1 MTLEELKVIIS
12 AETSKFNS
20 SLNDAVNQTKSAS
33 KNINNQTDIINNA
46 FGKIKS
52 AFSFAAIGAATY
64 KGTKA
69 LIGLGRQAIGIAS
82 NLTEVQ
88 NVVDV
93 AFGDMSWKA
102 EKFASNSIQQ
112 FGMSELS
119 AKKTASTYMAMAS
132 SMGLGANKASDMA
145 ISLAGLT
152 GDVASFYNISQ
163 ELADVK
169 LKSVFTGETETL
181 KDLGIVMTQ
190 TNLQQYA
197 LSQGITTN
205 INNMSQAEL
214 VTLRYNYVMQQ
225 LSLAQG
231 DFARTSGTWANQVRI
246 LQEQWKQLLGI
257 IGNGLVAAFTPV
269 IRVLNTVIGKVI
281 TVANVIAGVFGKLFG
296 KKSNSAKASTKQTTK
311 AINSVGNSSKSAGSS
326 MKSAGNSSKGLN
338 KSLKGTEGQAK
349 KTAKALGTL
358 ASIDEINNIDSS
370 DSSGAGGSGGN
381 GGTGAGGV
389 GDGGY
394 DIGGIDWGE
403 GEDKADKGSDK
414 ISKAVDKIL
423 KKLKELR
430 KWFDENQPVIIA
442 LIAGIVA
449 GFLAFET
456 IMHWGAIVSAVTAL
470 IAPFQQLWLAVSNW
484 GVLSVIQGVLGTTAG
499 AAAIVAVAIGA
510 VVAALVY
517 LYQTSETFRK
527 IVIDAVNALMEILKN
542 IYKNIL
548 QPLFSF
554 LLDVFNTI
562 IVPIATFLAKVFV
575 KAVEAV
581 ATVALSFWKNIMAPL
596 ANFLVTILSI
606 ALKGVI
612 EIWESMKPVINTV
625 GDVINFLWKNIL
637 SPLVDFV
644 VGNLTNSFKTWGN
657 IISKIVASVTK
668 IFQGL
673 IDYFVGM
680 FTRDADKAWK
690 GIQQIFEGFSGFLK
704 TIFYTDW
711 TKSLGLLGVGLNG
724 FLAKVKSIWE
734 MAKGVFNGIITF
746 IKGAFSGNW
755 RKAWEG
761 VKQIFH
767 SVISG
772 LGNIFK
778 APLNA
783 IISGIN
789 TFIRGINK
797 IKVPNWVPGVGGKG
811 FHISEVPRLAK
822 GAVVDRAT
830 PAVFGEAGPE
840 AVIPLQRNTR
850 GLDMIAEKISERLSL
865 SQNDGTGATYVIK
878 LVLDDGRVI
887 TKMVID
893 NIKDYEARTGKPVFD
908 Y

>member
-20 SLNDAVNQTKSAS
+20 SLNDAVNQTKNAS

-52 AFSFAAIGAATY
+52 AFSFAAIGAAAY

-102 EKFASNSIQQ
+102 EKFAGNSIQQ

-163 ELADVK
+163 ELADIK

-225 LSLAQG
+225 LALAQG

-257 IGNGLVAAFTPV
+257 IGNGLVAVFTPV
-269 IRVLNTVIGKVI
+269 IKVLNTVIGKVI

-296 KKSNSAKASTKQTTK
+296 KKSNTAKASTKQTTK

-370 DSSGAGGSGGN
+370 DSSGTGGSGGN

-403 GEDKADKGSDK
+403 GEDKTDKGSDK

-423 KKLKELR
+423 NKLKELK
-430 KWFDENQPVIIA
+430 KWFDENQPILIA

-527 IVIDAVNALMEILKN
+527 LVMDALNALIGLLKN

-562 IVPIATFLAKVFV
+562 IVPIATFLANVFV
-575 KAVEAV
+575 KVVEAV

-612 EIWESMKPVINTV
+612 EMWESMKPVINMV
-625 GDVINFLWKNIL
+625 GEVINFLWKNIL

-644 VGNLTNSFKTWGN
+644 VGNLTNSFKTWGD
-657 IISKIVASVTK
+657 IISKVVASVTK

-673 IDYFVGM
+673 IDYFVGI
-680 FTRDADKAWK
+680 FTHDADKAWK
-690 GIQQIFEGFSGFLK
+690 GIQQIFEGFSSFLK
-704 TIFYTDW
+704 TIFCTDW
-711 TKSLGLLGVGLNG
+711 IKSLGLLGIGLNG

-734 MAKGVFNGIITF
+734 MMKGVFNGIITF
-746 IKGAFSGNW
+746 IKGVFSGNW

-772 LGNIFK
+772 LGNMFK

-797 IKVPNWVPGVGGKG
+797 IKVPDWVPGVGGKG
-811 FHISEVPRLAK
+811 FHISEIPRLAK

-830 PAVFGEAGPE
+830 PAVFGEAGAE
-840 AVIPLQRNTR
+840 AVIPLQRNTK
-850 GLDMIAEKISERLSL
+850 GLDMIADRLIERMPV
-865 SQNDGTGATYVIK
+865 QETGGNGTYVIN
-878 LVLDDGRVI
+878 LVLEDGKVL

-893 NIKDYEARTGKPVFD
+893 NIKDYEARTGKSVFD

>member
-1 MTLEELKVIIS
+1 MTLEEHKVIIS

-20 SLNDAVNQTKSAS
+20 SLNDAVNQTKNAS

-52 AFSFAAIGAATY
+52 AFSFAAIGAAAY

-102 EKFASNSIQQ
+102 EKFAGNSIQQ

-163 ELADVK
+163 ELADIK

-257 IGNGLVAAFTPV
+257 IGNGLVAVFTPV
-269 IRVLNTVIGKVI
+269 IKVLNTVIGKVI

-296 KKSNSAKASTKQTTK
+296 KKSNTAKAGAKQTTK
-311 AINSVGNSSKSAGSS
+311 AINSVGNSSKSAGGS

-358 ASIDEINNIDSS
+358 ASIDEINNIGSS
-370 DSSGAGGSGGN
+370 DSSGTGGSGGN

-403 GEDKADKGSDK
+403 GEDKTDKGSDK

-423 KKLKELR
+423 NKLKELK
-430 KWFDENQPVIIA
+430 KWFDENQPILIA

-527 IVIDAVNALMEILKN
+527 LVIDALNALMEILKN

-562 IVPIATFLAKVFV
+562 IVPIATFLANVFV
-575 KAVEAV
+575 KVVEAV

-612 EIWESMKPVINTV
+612 EMWESMKPVINMV
-625 GDVINFLWKNIL
+625 GEVINFLWKNIL

-644 VGNLTNSFKTWGN
+644 VGNLTNSFKTWGD
-657 IISKIVASVTK
+657 IISKVVASVTK

-673 IDYFVGM
+673 IDYFVGI
-680 FTRDADKAWK
+680 FTHDADKAWK
-690 GIQQIFEGFSGFLK
+690 GIQQIFEGFSSFLK
-704 TIFYTDW
+704 TIFCTDW
-711 TKSLGLLGVGLNG
+711 TKSLGLLGIGLNG

-734 MAKGVFNGIITF
+734 MMKGVFNGIITF
-746 IKGAFSGNW
+746 IKGVFSGNW

-772 LGNIFK
+772 LGNMFK

-797 IKVPNWVPGVGGKG
+797 IKVPDWVPGVGGKG
-811 FHISEVPRLAK
+811 FHISEIPRLAK

-830 PAVFGEAGPE
+830 PAVFGEAGAE
-840 AVIPLQRNTR
+840 AVIPLQRNTK
-850 GLDMIAEKISERLSL
+850 GLDMIADRLIERMPV
-865 SQNDGTGATYVIK
+865 QETGGNGTYVIN
-878 LVLDDGRVI
+878 LVLEDGKVL

>member
-52 AFSFAAIGAATY
+52 AFTFAAIGAAAY

-102 EKFASNSIQQ
+102 ERFASNSIQQ

-169 LKSVFTGETETL
+169 LRSVFTGETETL

-257 IGNGLVAAFTPV
+257 IGSGLVAVFTPV

-527 IVIDAVNALMEILKN
+527 LVIDALNALMEILKN

-612 EIWESMKPVINTV
+612 EMWESMKPVINTV

-673 IDYFVGM
+673 IDYFVGV

-797 IKVPNWVPGVGGKG
+797 IKVPSWVPGVGGKG

-850 GLDMIAEKISERLSL
+850 GLDMIAERLIERMPV
-865 SQNDGTGATYVIK
+865 QEGGGNATYVIN
-878 LVLDDGRVI
+878 LVLEDGKVI

>member
-12 AETSKFNS
+12 AETSKFSS
-20 SLNDAVNQTKSAS
+20 SLNDAVNQTKNAS

-52 AFSFAAIGAATY
+52 AFSFAAIGAAAY

-69 LIGLGRQAIGIAS
+69 LIELGRQAIGIAS

-169 LKSVFTGETETL
+169 LRSVFTGETETL

-214 VTLRYNYVMQQ
+214 VTLRYNYIMQQ

-257 IGNGLVAAFTPV
+257 IGNGLVAVFTPV
-269 IRVLNTVIGKVI
+269 IKVLNTVIGKVI
-281 TVANVIAGVFGKLFG
+281 TVANVIAGVFSKLFG
-296 KKSNSAKASTKQTTK
+296 RKSNSAKASTKQTTK
-311 AINSVGNSSKSAGSS
+311 AINSVGNSSKSVGSS

-370 DSSGAGGSGGN
+370 DSS
-381 GGTGAGGV
+381 GAGGV

-767 SVISG
+767 SIISG
-772 LGNIFK
+772 LGNMFK

-811 FHISEVPRLAK
+811 FHISEMLRLAK

-850 GLDMIAEKISERLSL
+850 GLDMIAERLIERMPV
-865 SQNDGTGATYVIK
+865 QEGGGNATYVIN
-878 LVLDDGRVI
+878 LVLEDGKVI

>member
-52 AFSFAAIGAATY
+52 AFSFAAIGAAAY

-163 ELADVK
+163 ELADIK

-358 ASIDEINNIDSS
+358 ASIDEINNIYSS
-370 DSSGAGGSGGN
+370 DSSGTGGSGGN

-423 KKLKELR
+423 SKLKELK

-499 AAAIVAVAIGA
+499 AAAIVAVAIAA

-527 IVIDAVNALMEILKN
+527 IVIDAVNALLEILKN

-612 EIWESMKPVINTV
+612 EMWESMKPVINTV

-673 IDYFVGM
+673 IDFFVGI
-680 FTRDADKAWK
+680 FTHDADKAWK

-746 IKGAFSGNW
+746 IKGVFSGNW

-797 IKVPNWVPGVGGKG
+797 IKVPSWVPGVGGKG
-811 FHISEVPRLAK
+811 FHISEIPRLAK
-822 GAVVDRAT
+822 GGIVSASTIANI
-830 PAVFGEAGPE
+830 GEAGTE
-840 AVIPLQRNTR
+840 AVIPLQRNTQW
-850 GLDMIAEKISERLSL
+850 LDMIAEKISERLSL
-865 SQNDGTGATYVIK
+865 SQNDGQGATYVIK